1 MAAVATALCAG
12 PGARSSAASAS
23 AAAAASIAADRELVD
38 LAGEPLDGPS
48 PGYPARPEGPTGFF
62 VRATGGWFELQ
73 DDARRRDG
81 SGSLD
86 TDDGL
91 GGSLAVGYRDL
102 TRPIVFEIEYAF
114 RDVETED
121 YLDPVSNLLADNQLD
136 IHSLSANLMFDAP
149 NLFGPVGL
157 YAGAGLGVR
166 ISEARIRLGGEDG
179 SVTRLQGEDLLVQ
192 AMAGITV
199 SLDPEWQL
207 HAGVRWSDGGTI
219 DEGAVRYDTEAFAIE
234 VGFRL
239 YF

>member
-1 MAAVATALCAG
+1 MLMPAAA
-12 PGARSSAASAS
+12 SAASS
-23 AAAAASIAADRELVD
+23 AVDRELVD
-38 LAGEPLDGPS
+38 LAGEPLDQRL
-48 PGYPARPEGPTGFF
+48 PGYPEPPDGPTGFF

-91 GGSLAVGYRDL
+91 GGSIAVGYRDL
-102 TRPIVFEIEYAF
+102 SRPIVFEFEYAF

-121 YLDPVSNLLADNQLD
+121 FLDPVSNLLADNQLD
-136 IHSLSANLMFDAP
+136 IHSLSANIMFDAP
-149 NLFGPVGL
+149 NLLGPVGV
-157 YAGAGLGVR
+157 YAGAGIGARL
-166 ISEARIRLGGEDG
+166 SEARIRVGGEDG
-179 SVTRLQGEDLLVQ
+179 SITKARGEDLLVQ

-199 SLDPEWQL
+199 SLDPQWQL